1 MIKLN
6 EADRVMDALSLL
18 TEIWDESCTE
28 VLQRLRKELRQK
40 LLVATPCTDPLNA
53 RALEALSLMSSHP
66 CAEIPARPS
75 PAPLSSP
82 PFLPAAA
89 APRDPSS
96 GTRASVCFTVHAAR
110 RRGLAKQLF
119 TSETAKQRE
128 AAEAAE
134 RRDKEV
140 EDDP

>member
-1 MIKLN
+1 M
-6 EADRVMDALSLL
+6 R
-18 TEIWDESCTE
+18 
-28 VLQRLRKELRQK
+28 R
-40 LLVATPCTDPLNA
+40 DP
-53 RALEALSLMSSHP
+53 R
-66 CAEIPARPS
+66 
-75 PAPLSSP
+75 APLPRSPLPP